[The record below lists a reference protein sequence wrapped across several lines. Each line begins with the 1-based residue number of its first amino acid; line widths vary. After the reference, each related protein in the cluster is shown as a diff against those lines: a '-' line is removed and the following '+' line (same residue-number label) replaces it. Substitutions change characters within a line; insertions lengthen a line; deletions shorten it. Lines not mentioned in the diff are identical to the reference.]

1 MIAVVGFRVNPDGSE
16 QVQYTMEDMPVR
28 ATGSSLSAVNGY
40 AAACHW
46 HVDFEMLTVPEG
58 EIDYFVNGR
67 HAHLKQGEGIFV
79 NARRLHY
86 GYSAEEKDCR
96 YRFVVFH
103 PEILNVATSARHALE
118 RFTSDSNAD
127 FWLFGASSEAMLLF
141 NELYASA
148 NAGNA
153 LLTLAKCAELTEAV
167 RTHAERNESDD
178 LRAEWVILRKMTGYI
193 QGHYAETVT
202 LDQIAAAGAVC
213 RNRCCILFR
222 ENLGCTPIEY
232 ATRYRLDKAC
242 ELLLGGNSVTEAALS
257 SGFHGASYFAEVF
270 RRVYG
275 KTPKQYRKDVTGR
288 NDPRETE
295 GALKK

>member
-1 MIAVVGFRVNPDGSE
+1 MARFRVNPDGSE
-16 QVQYTMEDMPVR
+16 QVQYTMADMPVR
-28 ATGSSLSAVNGY
+28 ATGSSLSAANGY

-46 HVDFEMLTVPEG
+46 HDDFEMLTVPEG

-86 GYSAEEKDCR
+86 GYSAEERDCR

-103 PEILNVATSARHALE
+103 PGMLDVAVSAKHALE
-118 RFTSDSNAD
+118 RFTSDASAD

-167 RTHAERNESDD
+167 RTHSERSAGVDS
-178 LRAEWVILRKMTGYI
+178 RAEWVILRKMTGYI
-193 QGHYAETVT
+193 QGHYAQTVT

-213 RNRCCILFR
+213 RNRCCVLFR
-222 ENLGCTPIEY
+222 ENLGCSPIEY

-242 ELLLGGNSVTEAALS
+242 ELLRAGSSVTEAALS

-270 RRVYG
+270 RRAYG
-275 KTPKQYRKDVTGR
+275 KTPKQYQKDAVRG
-288 NDPRETE
+288 NSPEE
-295 GALKK
+295 SESVPLN